1 MRIALVAPPWAPIPP
16 TLYGGIELVVDLL
29 ARGFVAAGHDVLLFA
44 TGDSTCPVPTQ
55 YVLEHAEGSR
65 IGADVPELIHVLAAY
80 DAVQEFGAD
89 IVHDH
94 TMFGPMWAAHRPG
107 VRAVTTIHG
116 PLESELAT
124 LYRRMAAHTRL
135 IAISHNQRRAAPDI
149 PVARVI
155 HHGID
160 ASQFPLGPGGDYC
173 LFLGRLDPDKGA
185 RRAIDAAKKAGVP
198 LKLAGKMRN
207 DVERE
212 YFEREV
218 APMLGDDIEYLGEVS
233 HEEKVALLAG
243 AKAVLFPIRWPEP
256 FGMVMLEA
264 LACGTPVL
272 AFPEGAAPEVIHDGE
287 TGFLCHDE
295 ADMGAE
301 LLRVDTLSREA
312 CRAAVEGYFS
322 TERMVR
328 DHLELFDDMLAGAQ

>member
-16 TLYGGIELVVDLL
+16 SLYGGIELVVDLL

-65 IGADVPELIHVLAAY
+65 IGADVPELIHVLGAY

-94 TMFGPMWAAHRPG
+94 TMFGPLWAAHLPD
-107 VRAVTTIHG
+107 VRAVTTVHG
-116 PLESELAT
+116 PLDGELAS
-124 LYRRMAAHTRL
+124 LYRRMAAHTRI

-160 ASQFPLGPGGDYC
+160 ASQFPLGAGGDYC

-207 DVERE
+207 AAERE
-212 YFEREV
+212 YFDGEV

-233 HEEKVALLAG
+233 HEEKVKLLAG

-295 ADMGAE
+295 ADMALE
-301 LLRVDTLSREA
+301 LGRVDTLSREA

-328 DHLELFDDMLAGAQ
+328 DHLELFDDMLAGTQ

>member
-16 TLYGGIELVVDLL
+16 PLYGGIELVVDLL
-29 ARGFVAAGHDVLLFA
+29 ARGFAAAGHDVLLFA
-44 TGDSTCPVPTQ
+44 TGDSTCPVPTKF
-55 YVLEHAEGSR
+55 VLDQAEGTR

-80 DAVQEFGAD
+80 DEIQDFGAD

-94 TMFGPMWAAHRPG
+94 TMFGPLWAAHLPG
-107 VRAVTTIHG
+107 VRAVTTVHG
-116 PLESELAT
+116 PLDGELAS
-124 LYRRMAAHTRL
+124 LYRRMADHTRI

-155 HHGID
+155 HHGIE
-160 ASQFPLGPGGDYC
+160 ASQFPMGTGGDYC

-185 RRAIDAAKKAGVP
+185 RRAIDVAKKAGVP
-198 LKLAGKMRN
+198 LLLAGKMRN
-207 DVERE
+207 AAERE
-212 YFEREV
+212 YFDREV
-218 APMLGDDIEYLGEVS
+218 APFCGDDVKYLGEVS
-233 HEEKVALLAG
+233 HEEKVQLLAG

-256 FGMVMLEA
+256 FGLVMLEA

-295 ADMGAE
+295 ADMAAE
-301 LLRVDTLSREA
+301 LQRVDTLSREA